1 MISRFSVKK
10 PFTIFVAVVVILVFG
25 VISYMKMVP
34 DLFPSINMPYAIV
47 MTTYPGAS
55 PEEVESQITD
65 PLEQQLASINNM
77 KNITSTSNDSYSM
90 IAMEFNDDVNM
101 DAISVDIREKINLI
115 SGYWDDSVGEPVI
128 LKINPDMIPVTVASV
143 SVEGKDVVETTAYVE
158 ENLLAKL
165 EGIEGVASVSTTGMV
180 SEDIQVILSQEKI
193 DEINKKTSDAIS
205 AQFSSAESQIKG
217 GIEQAED
224 GLKQIESGKSEIISA
239 QQESSEQLETTRIQ
253 LNGQKEQAL
262 ELKENV
268 TELEKNRTVMSEME
282 SALKKQYPSLSDAEI
297 KEMCMQNSTYTDA
310 AAKVNAI
317 ETALTAAL
325 GDANKIPSS
334 EELNVQ
340 IESID
345 EALSDLNVM
354 QSNTEFELNN
364 SMSELNSNA
373 AALNNTVSDLQKSL
387 SEIQSQEEAAVNS
400 ANLTGI
406 LTMDNVSAILSA
418 QNFSMPAGYVTD
430 ENSEIMVSVGNKI
443 TSVEEMKD
451 LVLVDMGIDGLDPVK
466 LSDIADVTYVD
477 NAAETYAKINGEN
490 GVLLTFNKQS
500 GYATAEVAEFIT
512 DEFAKLSDQFSG
524 VEFTVLS
531 DQGEYIHMVV
541 DSVVNNLLLGAL
553 FAILIL
559 IFFLRDIRP
568 TVITAVS
575 IPLSVLFAIALMYF
589 SGVTL
594 NMISLSGLAVGVGM
608 LVDNSIVVVENTY
621 RLRTLGYN
629 NIQSAISGAS
639 QVAGAITAST
649 LTTICVFVPI
659 VFIDGLTREIFTDMA
674 LTIAYSLLASLIIA
688 LTLVP
693 ALARGLLKKDTN
705 PSFLSHDSK
714 PIQKYRSIL
723 KKSLHHRKM
732 VLVICVVLLLASC
745 GAALARGFEYMPEM
759 ASTEL
764 SVTIQMPEDSELKDT
779 AAVSDAVSSVIMEH
793 DEVETVGSMLAS
805 DSAASLGISTDA
817 TKDVTAVTMYVLL
830 KEGEIDKSKALIKDI
845 EALGEEYGCEITAAG
860 TTDIMSLLGGSGVTI
875 NIYNE
880 DLDSMRTAGL
890 AVEKELRNIKG
901 LTEVSDLKESS
912 TPKLNIEINKNEA
925 MSHGLTVAQIYA
937 EIAATISAEET
948 ATALVKNGEN
958 TDVVISN
965 EENTGMT
972 KKELSDME
980 ISVNSNDGEDKTVRL
995 SDVAEITEGESLSSI
1010 SHDAQKRVLTV
1021 SADVK
1026 ENYNVTHVTNDA
1038 EKAVEKLEL
1047 PAGTKVEFQGENETI
1062 MEAMRQM
1069 LLLLVLGIL
1078 LVYLVMVAQFQS
1090 LRSPFIVMFTVPLAF
1105 TGGMIALIVTG
1116 FEVSVVSM
1124 IGFVMLVGII
1134 VNNGIVLVDCINR
1147 FRLEDGL
1154 NMHDAIVEASIER
1167 IRPVLMTALTTILG
1181 LMPMALG
1188 FGDGAEM
1195 VQPVAVV
1202 SIGGLLYATLMTLIV
1217 VPIMYSYLSKKEMR
1231 NIDEKDMVVVDA

>member
-1 MISRFSVKK
+1 MLSKFSVKK

-25 VISYMKMVP
+25 CISYTKMVP

-55 PEEVESQITD
+55 PEEVENQITD

-77 KNITSTSNDSYSM
+77 ENITSVSNESYSM
-90 IAMEFNDDVNM
+90 IAMEFSEDVNM

-115 SGYWDDSVGEPVI
+115 SDYWDETVGEPVI
-128 LKINPDMIPVTVASV
+128 LKLNPDMIPVTVASV
-143 SVEGKDVVETTAYVE
+143 SIEGKSVVETSSFVQ
-158 ENLLAKL
+158 ENLMSKL

-180 SEDIQVILSQEKI
+180 SEDIQVILSQDKI
-193 DEINKKTSDAIS
+193 DEINEKTSNAIA
-205 AQFSSAESQIKG
+205 AQFSEAKAQIND
-217 GIEQAED
+217 GIDHAED
-224 GLKQIESGKSEIISA
+224 GLEQIETGKNDVISA
-239 QQESSEQLETTRIQ
+239 QEESAKEIESARTQLNNQKTQLTELQKTVVELET
-253 LNGQKEQAL
+253 NKS
-262 ELKENV
+262 
-268 TELEKNRTVMSEME
+268 VMSQME
-282 SALKKQYPSLSDAEI
+282 NALKNQYPTLSDAEI
-297 KEMCMQNSTYTDA
+297 KQMCMQNTSYAEA
-310 AAKVNAI
+310 AAKVGAI
-317 ETALTAAL
+317 ETVLKDTL
-325 GDANKIPSS
+325 GKNQKIPTSK
-334 EELNVQ
+334 ELGTQ
-340 IESID
+340 ISAID
-345 EALSDLNVM
+345 TALSDLNIKE
-354 QSNTEFELNN
+354 SNANFEL
-364 SMSELNSNA
+364 SKGMSELNANSV
-373 AALNNTVSDLQKSL
+373 LLQNTVSDLQKTL
-387 SEIQSQEEAAVNS
+387 SEVQSQEDAAISS

-406 LTMDNVSAILSA
+406 LTIDNVSAILGA

-430 ENSEIMVSVGNKI
+430 DKNEIMVSVGNKI
-443 TSVEEMKD
+443 TDIDEMKD
-451 LVLVDMGIDGLDPVK
+451 LVLLDMGIDGLDPVK

-500 GYATAEVAEFIT
+500 GYATAEVAESIT
-512 DEFAKLSDQFSG
+512 DEFASLSNQFDG

-559 IFFLRDIRP
+559 IFFLRDFRP
-568 TVITAVS
+568 TLITAVS

-639 QVAGAITAST
+639 QVAAAITAST

-674 LTIAYSLLASLIIA
+674 LTIAYSLIASLIIA

-693 ALARGLLKKDTN
+693 AMARGMLKKDTN

-714 PIQKYRSIL
+714 PIKKYRSIL
-723 KKSLHHRKM
+723 EKALHHRKL
-732 VLVICVVLLLASC
+732 VLVICVVLLFASC
-745 GAALARGFEYMPEM
+745 GIALARGFSYMPEM

-764 SVTIQMPEDSELKDT
+764 SVSIQMPEDSELKDT
-779 AAVSDAVSSVIMEH
+779 AEVTDAVSAVILEH
-793 DEVETVGSMLAS
+793 DEVETVGAMLAS
-805 DSAASLGISTDA
+805 DSAAAIGMSGDA
-817 TKDVTAVTMYVLL
+817 SKNVTAVTMYVLL
-830 KEGEIDKSKALIKDI
+830 KEGELDKGKALSREI
-845 EALGEEYGCEITAAG
+845 EALGKEYNCEITAAG
-860 TTDIMSLLGGSGVTI
+860 STDIMSMLGGSGVTI
-875 NIYNE
+875 NIYND
-880 DLDSMRTAGL
+880 DLDGLRNAGI
-890 AVEKELRNIKG
+890 AIENELRTLDG
-901 LTEVSDLKESS
+901 LTEVSDLKEES
-912 TPKLNIEINKNEA
+912 TPKLNVEIDKNKA
-925 MSHGLTVAQIYA
+925 MSHGMTVAQIYA
-937 EIAATISAEET
+937 EIAAEISSEKT
-948 ATALVKNGEN
+948 ATSLVKNGEG

-965 EENTGMT
+965 EEKSGMT
-972 KKELSDME
+972 KEQLAQME
-980 ISVNSNDGEDKTVRL
+980 ISVSGKDGSSETIKL
-995 SDVAEITEGESLSSI
+995 SEVADITEGEALSSI
-1010 SHDAQKRVLTV
+1010 SHDAQKRVITV
-1021 SADVK
+1021 SASLKDG
-1026 ENYNVTHVTNDA
+1026 YNITHVTNDA
-1038 EKAVEKLEL
+1038 EKAVEKLDL
-1047 PAGTKVEFQGENETI
+1047 PSGTKVEFQGENETI

-1090 LRSPFIVMFTVPLAF
+1090 LRSPFIVMFTIPLAF
-1105 TGGMIALIVTG
+1105 TGGMLALIVTG
-1116 FEVSVVSM
+1116 FDVSVVSM

-1154 NMHDAIVEASIER
+1154 NRHDAIIEAGAER
-1167 IRPVLMTALTTILG
+1167 MRPVLMTALTTILG

-1188 FGDGAEM
+1188 FGEGAEM
-1195 VQPVAVV
+1195 VQPVAIV

-1217 VPIMYSYLSKKEMR
+1217 VPVMYSYLSKKEMK
-1231 NIDEKDMVVVDA
+1231 NIDEKDMIVVDA

>member
-1 MISRFSVKK
+1 MLSKFSVKK

-25 VISYMKMVP
+25 VISYTRMVP

-55 PEEVESQITD
+55 PEEVENQITD
-65 PLEQQLASINNM
+65 PLEQQLASLNNM
-77 KNITSTSNDSYSM
+77 ENITSVSNESYSM
-90 IAMEFNDDVNM
+90 IAMEFSEDVNM

-115 SGYWDDSVGEPVI
+115 SGYWDESVGEPVI
-128 LKINPDMIPVTVASV
+128 MKLNPDMIPVTVASV
-143 SVEGKDVVETTAYVE
+143 SIEDKSVVETSAYVE
-158 ENLLAKL
+158 ENIISKL

-180 SEDIQVILSQEKI
+180 SEDIQVVLSQKKI
-193 DEINKKTSDAIS
+193 DEINEKTSNAIS
-205 AQFSSAESQIKG
+205 EQFADAEKQVKE
-217 GIEQAED
+217 GIEKAED
-224 GLKQIESGKSEIISA
+224 GLDQIEKGKSEVIKSQEKSA
-239 QQESSEQLETTRIQ
+239 KDIEAARFKMNS
-253 LNGQKEQAL
+253 QKEQL
-262 ELKENV
+262 
-268 TELEKNRTVMSEME
+268 
-282 SALKKQYPSLSDAEI
+282 SALKDIVFELENNKTMMAKVETSLKTQFPTLSDAEI
-297 KEMCMQNSTYTDA
+297 KEMCMQNSSYA
-310 AAKVNAI
+310 
-317 ETALTAAL
+317 ETAVIVSNMEKEIKSSLPK
-325 GDANKIPSS
+325 GQKIPTSAELNAQIKAIDS
-334 EELNVQ
+334 ALSELNV
-340 IESID
+340 S
-345 EALSDLNVM
+345 EAKAGFQLNNGMSDLN
-354 QSNTEFELNN
+354 SNSVL
-364 SMSELNSNA
+364 LQ
-373 AALNNTVSDLQKSL
+373 NTVNDLQKTL
-387 SEIQSQEEAAVNS
+387 SEIQTQEEAAINS

-406 LTMDNVSAILSA
+406 LTMDNVSSILGA

-430 ENSEIMVSVGNKI
+430 DNNEIMVSVGNKI
-443 TSVEEMKD
+443 TDIDEMRN
-451 LVLVDMGIDGLDPVK
+451 LVLLDMGIDGLDPVK

-500 GYATAEVAEFIT
+500 GYATAEVAESIT
-512 DEFAKLSDQFSG
+512 EEFSKLSEQHSG
-524 VEFTVLS
+524 VHFTVLS

-621 RLRTLGYN
+621 RLRSLGYN

-674 LTIAYSLLASLIIA
+674 LTIAYSLIASLIIA

-693 ALARGLLKKDTN
+693 ALARGMLKKETN

-714 PIQKYRSIL
+714 PIRKYRNIL
-723 KKSLHHRKM
+723 EKSLHHRKL
-732 VLVICVVLLLASC
+732 VLIISVVMLFASC
-745 GAALARGFEYMPEM
+745 GIAIARGFSYMPEM

-779 AAVSDAVSSVIMEH
+779 AAVTDAVSSVILEH
-793 DEVETVGSMLAS
+793 DEVETVGAMLAS
-805 DSAASLGISTDA
+805 DTAGAIGMSTDA

-830 KEGEIDKSKALIKDI
+830 KEGELEKGKALSKEI
-845 EALGEEYGCEITAAG
+845 ESLGKEYDCEITAAG
-860 TTDIMSLLGGSGVTI
+860 STDIMSMLGGSGVTI
-875 NIYNE
+875 NVYND
-880 DLDSMRTAGL
+880 DLDGLRNAGL
-890 AVEKELRNIKG
+890 AIEKELRNLDG
-901 LTEVSDLKESS
+901 LTEVSDLKEDSN
-912 TPKLNIEINKNEA
+912 PKLQIDIDKNKA

-937 EIAATISAEET
+937 EIAGKLSAEKT
-948 ATALVKNGEN
+948 ATELVKNGDG
-958 TDVVISN
+958 TDVVISS
-965 EENTGMT
+965 EENAEMT
-972 KKELSDME
+972 KADLEILE
-980 ISVNSNDGEDKTVRL
+980 ISTADKDGNKEKIKL
-995 SDVAEITEGESLSSI
+995 SEVASITEGQSLNSI

-1021 SADVK
+1021 SASLKDG
-1026 ENYNVTHVTNDA
+1026 YNITHVTNA
-1038 EKAVEKLEL
+1038 AKKAVEKMEL
-1047 PAGTKVEFQGENETI
+1047 PNGTKVDFQGENETI

-1069 LLLLVLGIL
+1069 MLLLILGIL

-1090 LRSPFIVMFTVPLAF
+1090 MRSPFIVMFTIPLAF
-1105 TGGMIALIVTG
+1105 TGGMIALILTG
-1116 FEVSVVSM
+1116 FDVSVVSM

-1147 FRLEDGL
+1147 YRLEDGL
-1154 NMHDAIVEASIER
+1154 NMHDAIVEAGAER
-1167 IRPVLMTALTTILG
+1167 MRPVLMTALTTVLG

-1188 FGDGAEM
+1188 FGEGAEM
-1195 VQPVAVV
+1195 VQPVAIV

-1217 VPIMYSYLSKKEMR
+1217 VPIMYSYFGKKDMK